1 MDVNC
6 PRCDTLFEFDERQMR
21 GAIATLK
28 CSVCQHL
35 FRIETNIALG
45 REDHRRWMV
54 RNVTSGDVLYFS
66 GFDQLHR
73 WIMEGQITRADELSR
88 TGHKWVKLEH
98 VGEFSP
104 VFEVVDSI
112 QNLTRSQPEALRDR
126 SGTIQQFP
134 AIQPTFARERQGSA
148 PALRSPSRQPAPSWA
163 NAQPEPSSDAPSGR
177 LEVSSLQVADAAP
190 SFSPSL
196 RLPPSPHQGRPFD
209 IPEDEGDTPQ
219 LATLEL
225 SRPVHEPR
233 APQGRPTTPSSE
245 QEWSIAA
252 PAASPPSAA
261 AGHDLYRID
270 EPPPSSSSSS
280 RLTATTRKTGGFLKV
295 LVALVVLL
303 FAGVGVLAVASP
315 DTFASLTGLQLSRA
329 SETGEQVAGASSE
342 RAAGQQDAP
351 SGEAEGAARDEAFS
365 SLSSGLGAA
374 FDAAIAAR
382 DASHAEYT
390 ASGVIAAMSPLHGA
404 LDEARQD
411 ASRAGSPRASASST
425 LKEARR
431 ALDSGDTRKAYD
443 LYYKVLDRESRNA
456 QALTGLGWTLLQM
469 GRHES
474 AAVQFRRAMAIDPG
488 STSAYLGLAKAERNR
503 GNAKGAI
510 LIYEQFLKKFPSSR
524 EANIARTQR
533 EKLLKEVGQ

>member
-73 WIMEGQITRADELSR
+73 WIMEGQITRADEISR
-88 TGHKWVKLEH
+88 TGQKWVKLEH

-104 VFEVVDSI
+104 VFEVVESI
-112 QNLTRSQPEALRDR
+112 QHLTRAQDDARVR

-134 AIQPTFARERQGSA
+134 AIQPTFARDRQGSA
-148 PALRSPSRQPAPSWA
+148 PTLRSPSRQPAPSWA
-163 NAQPEPSSDAPSGR
+163 GAQPERATDAPSGR
-177 LEVSSLQVADAAP
+177 LELSPLQVADAAP

-209 IPEDEGDTPQ
+209 IPDDEESPQ

-233 APQGRPTTPSSE
+233 SPQGRPVTPSA
-245 QEWSIAA
+245 QEWSIDSASA
-252 PAASPPSAA
+252 PAPPPEDRSQEV
-261 AGHDLYRID
+261 LYRVD
-270 EPPPSSSSSS
+270 EPTTTSS
-280 RLTATTRKTGGFLKV
+280 RLTATTKKTGGLLKAL
-295 LVALVVLL
+295 LVLVVLL
-303 FAGVGVLAVASP
+303 FAGVGVLAIASP
-315 DTFASLTGLQLSRA
+315 ATFASLTGMQLTSVPA
-329 SETGEQVAGASSE
+329 NDPAANASSE
-342 RAAGQQDAP
+342 VAVDPAVEKAQQD
-351 SGEAEGAARDEAFS
+351 RTIDEA
-365 SLSSGLGAA
+365 LAA
-374 FDAAIAAR
+374 MAQPLDAAITAALDAR
-382 DASHAEYT
+382 DAAHASYT

-404 LDEARQD
+404 FDEAKQS
-411 ASRAGSPRASASST
+411 ASRAGSPRATASSA
-425 LKEARR
+425 LKDARR
-431 ALDSGDTRKAYD
+431 ALDSGDTKKAYD
-443 LYYKVLDRESRNA
+443 LYYKVLDREARNA

-474 AAVQFRRAMAIDPG
+474 AAVQFRRAMAIEPS